1 MSLKVAI
8 QMDPIGP
15 ININAD
21 STFRIAEEAQSR
33 GYSLFYYT
41 PDKLAYQEGK
51 VTARG
56 WPLTVQ
62 RVQGNHFT
70 LGEEQEVDLS
80 TFDVVWLRQDP
91 PFDMGYITTTHILD
105 MIHPKTLVVN
115 DPFWVRNY
123 PEKLLVLNFPD
134 LTPPTMI
141 ARDLE
146 TLKSFRAKHGDVI
159 LKPLYGN
166 GGAGVFKLSKGD
178 GNLASLHE
186 LFSGINRE
194 PLIMQKFL
202 PDVAKGDKRVILVD
216 GEPVGAINRVPAK
229 GETRSNMHV
238 GGLLFLARGSPLDL
252 SGAVSVIV
260 RHVAA
265 WTAAD
270 DVRLSLQWN
279 QAVDLAAWTG
289 TQETSAQL
297 PPDAEA
303 VVDEAEQQQRR
314 RQHQSR
320 RRAAGSL
327 RVLTKFR
334 ELRSLTLQAL
344 DEAQAR
350 THQLVLG
357 AVSSSEQSLMGTIL
371 ACAACGL
378 YASQR
383 GRWSRTDWGLLEP
396 CTGGRKRTLTRERNL
411 DFLARGLFPQR
422 AERFRAWAVSTL
434 RSATAAEVRL
444 LLRL

>member
-33 GYSLFYYT
+33 GHSLFYYT

-62 RVQGNHFT
+62 RVEGNHFN

-238 GGLLFLARGSPLDL
+238 GGRPEKVALTDRDREICAAIGPLLREKGQVFVGIDVIGNWLTEINVTSPTGIQELERFD
-252 SGAVSVIV
+252 GTNI
-260 RHVAA
+260 AA
-265 WTAAD
+265 KIW
-270 DVRLSLQWN
+270 
-279 QAVDLAAWTG
+279 
-289 TQETSAQL
+289 
-297 PPDAEA
+297 EA
-303 VVDEAEQQQRR
+303 IEA
-314 RQHQSR
+314 
-320 RRAAGSL
+320 RRA
-327 RVLTKFR
+327 
-334 ELRSLTLQAL
+334 
-344 DEAQAR
+344 
-350 THQLVLG
+350 
-357 AVSSSEQSLMGTIL
+357 
-371 ACAACGL
+371 
-378 YASQR
+378 
-383 GRWSRTDWGLLEP
+383 
-396 CTGGRKRTLTRERNL
+396 
-411 DFLARGLFPQR
+411 
-422 AERFRAWAVSTL
+422 
-434 RSATAAEVRL
+434 
-444 LLRL
+444 